1 MAMNEHDM
9 LNDTELAALFEAAQ
23 ESAPLP
29 SQKLWD
35 QVHQDALAALPPP
48 RGVANVAPAQPGILA
63 GIIAAIGGWPSLAGL
78 VTATIAGVWIGFA
91 NPDALN
97 DSTIAGLL
105 PGFSA
110 TQGYDLDDF
119 APGFTG
125 LSAILEEG

>member
-9 LNDTELAALFEAAQ
+9 LTDNELDALFEAAQ

-29 SQKLWD
+29 SQNLWD
-35 QVHQDALAALPPP
+35 QVHQDALAEIP
-48 RGVANVAPAQPGILA
+48 RLRGGARVSPAQPGILA
-63 GIIAAIGGWPSLAGL
+63 GLIAAIGGWPSLAGL
-78 VTATIAGVWIGFA
+78 STAAIAGVWIGFA

-105 PGFSA
+105 PGFNISEN
-110 TQGYDLDDF
+110 YELEDF
-119 APGFTG
+119 EPGFAG